1 MPHATS
7 PVPPPADLA
16 HLHAVFL
23 ADILPRVEAH
33 GRVYFRHVRCT
44 DRKEELL
51 AEMRGLCWKWYVG
64 LVRRGKDVLDFV
76 SALAN
81 YAARAVN
88 SGRRVCGHER
98 AKDVLSPV
106 ARRLHG
112 FVIEALPQVT
122 STSHEYLYASP
133 HGQERLDA
141 FEERLRDNTQTPPD
155 EQAAFRIDFPLWR
168 CTRTERDRRVIDALM
183 AGGRTKDVSQK
194 FGLSPGRV
202 SQLRRDFLE
211 DWRRFCGEAGEV

>member
-1 MPHATS
+1 MPKPCLVRAARL
-7 PVPPPADLA
+7 VPLQTT
-16 HLHAVFL
+16 FL
-23 ADILPRVEAH
+23 TDVLPRVEQH
-33 GRVYFRHVRCT
+33 GRVYFRHVKCP

-51 AEMRGLCWKWYVG
+51 AEMGGLAWKWFVG
-64 LVRRGKDVLDFV
+64 LVQKDKNVLDFV

-98 AKDVLSPV
+98 KRDVLSPV
-106 ARRLHG
+106 AQRLHN
-112 FVIEALPQVT
+112 FAIEALPQAT
-122 STSHEYLYASP
+122 STSHECLYASP

-141 FEERLRDNTQTPPD
+141 FEERLRDNTLTPVPD
-155 EQAAFRIDFPLWR
+155 QVVFRIDFPLWR

-183 AGGRTKDVSQK
+183 AGWRTKDVSQK

-211 DWRRFCGEAGEV
+211 DWRRYCGEPGEVGP